1 MEKGKS
7 EISGFAQLAKGQS
20 LYPQEAP
27 AKIHKGNNQ
36 LRIGIPKETAL
47 QENRVSLK
55 PEAVGTLV
63 NNGHHVLLESGAGD
77 KARYSDHEYSEAGAE
92 ITDDTKTVFQ
102 ADLLLKIEPPTLEE
116 CELLKMGGTLISA
129 FQSGGQTQDFLDA
142 LNKKRVTAIGYEFLE
157 DKAEGL
163 PLVRAMSEI
172 AGSAVLQI
180 AGEYL
185 SSPNDGLG
193 VILGGVTGVA
203 PTKVVIIGAGT
214 VSEYA
219 ARAALGM
226 GVDIRIFDNHI
237 YKLQRIKHALG
248 AQVYTSTF
256 DEAAMMISL
265 KNADV
270 LVGALR
276 PEKGRAKCVITEE
289 MVQQMKPGA
298 VIVDVSI
305 DQGGC
310 VETSEI
316 TTHIDPVF
324 RKYDVIHYCVPN
336 IASRV
341 ARTASMVISNIL
353 TSIFLQ
359 VGEEGG
365 IHEMIYSNAWFRRG
379 VYTYRGSLTNLALAK
394 KFNMGYKDLNL
405 LMAAR
410 V

>member
-1 MEKGKS
+1 MRDAQTKWDF
-7 EISGFAQLAKGQS
+7 GFCFQGGGQS
-20 LYPQEAP
+20 
-27 AKIHKGNNQ
+27 
-36 LRIGIPKETAL
+36 
-47 QENRVSLK
+47 V
-55 PEAVGTLV
+55 
-63 NNGHHVLLESGAGD
+63 
-77 KARYSDHEYSEAGAE
+77 
-92 ITDDTKTVFQ
+92 
-102 ADLLLKIEPPTLEE
+102 
-116 CELLKMGGTLISA
+116 
-129 FQSGGQTQDFLDA
+129 DFLDA

-185 SSPNDGLG
+185 SSPNDGQG

-219 ARAALGM
+219 ARAALGL
-226 GVDIRIFDNHI
+226 GVDIRIFDDHI

-248 AQVYTSTF
+248 AQVYTSTL
-256 DEAAMMISL
+256 DEAALMISL

-276 PEKGRAKCVITEE
+276 PEKGRPKCVISEE
-289 MVQQMKPGA
+289 MVQHMKSGA

-310 VETSEI
+310 IETSEM
-316 TTHIDPVF
+316 TSHVNPVF
-324 RKYDVIHYCVPN
+324 RKYEVIHYCVPN

-341 ARTASMVISNIL
+341 ARTASLVISNIL
-353 TSIFLQ
+353 TSILMQ
-359 VGEEGG
+359 VGDEGG
-365 IHEMIYSNAWFRRG
+365 IHEMIYSNTWFRKG